1 MIRIAVTALESFSY
15 WKDREDAT
23 TEDLLRELAHVEP
36 PTRNMM
42 AGRAWARMWER
53 SRPGEIDAA
62 TMDGWRFVF
71 DLDAQIYV
79 PPIRELKI
87 EEVFET
93 PSGPVTLVGKVDS
106 FEGLTVRDQKLSE
119 RFEIEE
125 RYTDSIQ
132 WRAYLAML
140 KARKF
145 IYDVFIGKYDD
156 TEDEV
161 RIVEYHQVPFYSYP
175 NIHADVEAAVCELA
189 EIVAQYQPQIEALKR
204 AAGVPLMGAA

>member
-1 MIRIAVTALESFSY
+1 MIRLAVTALESFSY

-23 TEDLLRELAHVEP
+23 TEDLLRELAHIEE
-36 PTRNMM
+36 PTRQMM
-42 AGRAWARMWER
+42 AGRAWAKMWER

-62 TMDGWRFVF
+62 TMEGWRFVF

-79 PPIRELKI
+79 PPIRELKV
-87 EEVFET
+87 EEIIQT

-106 FEGLTVRDQKLSE
+106 FEGLIVRDQKLSE

-132 WRAYLAML
+132 WRCYLAML

-156 TEDEV
+156 VDQEV
-161 RIVEYHQVPFYSYP
+161 RIVEYHQIPFYSYP
-175 NIHADVEAAVCELA
+175 NIRADVERAVCELA
-189 EIVAQYQPQIEALKR
+189 EVVSRYQSQIEALR
-204 AAGVPLMGAA
+204 AQAQKGAA